1 MKRFAILI
9 MLLGTLHSLA
19 QTASIKFMP
28 GIGEGKDGFRTE
40 FALSVNGKALKVMDS
55 LPQKIPLAKKGFDKC
70 TAIIGKDTLHF
81 LAKFRKNEKYIVQP
95 GCCCAFFILV
105 PESNPQ
111 RGTVSFTNTTKENLM
126 LIAAEANIEE
136 VSPGKAKTIF
146 AHGSAMCMFKPCSI
160 VVAKTAYNDPKYD
173 YDGDGKDYDSLWAE
187 QEQYIIDGA
196 WFHFMHGEK
205 IEVSL
210 DEAAGKITLLPDGY
224 LKPEEHQK
232 FFYNE

>member
-1 MKRFAILI
+1 MKRLAILI
-9 MLLGTLHSLA
+9 MLLGALPFFA

-28 GIGEGKDGFRTE
+28 GISEAPDSYRTE
-40 FALSVNGKALKVMDS
+40 FALSVNGKVLRVKDS
-55 LPQKIPLAKKGFDKC
+55 LSQEIRLNKKGFDKC
-70 TAIIGKDTLHF
+70 IAIIGKDTLHF

-95 GCCCAFFILV
+95 GCCCAFFILK
-105 PESNPQ
+105 PENNPQ
-111 RGTVSFTNTTKENLM
+111 RGTISFINSTKENLL

-146 AHGSAMCMFKPCSI
+146 AHGSAMCMFKPCAI

-210 DEAAGKITLLPDGY
+210 DEAATKITLLPDGY
-224 LKPEEHQK
+224 LKPEEYQK